1 MCDTLNGFHFKKTL
15 WECHNVTARVQQ
27 GAINFLL
34 PSLIIF
40 IDDIFFSSIRKPL
53 CQQSC
58 AISQINV
65 FFNCRRL
72 QSVSLPLYVVLC
84 WTLCFL

>member
-40 IDDIFFSSIRKPL
+40 IDDIFFLLLES
-53 CQQSC
+53 
-58 AISQINV
+58 
-65 FFNCRRL
+65 
-72 QSVSLPLYVVLC
+72 LYVNNLVL
-84 WTLCFL
+84 